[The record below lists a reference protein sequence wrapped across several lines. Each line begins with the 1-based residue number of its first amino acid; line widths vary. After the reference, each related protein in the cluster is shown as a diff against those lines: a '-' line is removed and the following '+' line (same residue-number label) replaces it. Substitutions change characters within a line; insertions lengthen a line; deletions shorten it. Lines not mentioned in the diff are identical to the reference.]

1 MDSSPKILTFSKHL
15 FWDTNRNTLDLDKN
29 DAYIIKQVLEY
40 GKLKDWNLI
49 KNYYGISY
57 IAEISIKFRSLEKK
71 TLSFISTLSEIP
83 VKEFRCYTYQQSVPQ
98 HWNF

>member
-1 MDSSPKILTFSKHL
+1 MNFAPKILNFSNHL

-49 KNYYGISY
+49 KNYYGIPY
-57 IAEISIKFRSLEKK
+57 IAEISKKFRSLEKK

-83 VKEFRCYTYQQSVPQ
+83 IKEFRCYTYQQSAPQ

>member
-1 MDSSPKILTFSKHL
+1 MDSSPKIQTFSKHL
-15 FWDTNRNTLDLDKN
+15 FWDTNRDTLDLDKN

>member
-1 MDSSPKILTFSKHL
+1 MNSSQKIQNFSKHL
-15 FWDTNRNTLDLDKN
+15 FWDTNRETLDLDN
-29 DAYIIKQVLEY
+29 NEAYIIKQVLEY

-49 KNYYGISY
+49 KNYYVISH
-57 IAEISIKFRSLEKK
+57 IAKISIKFRSLEKK

-83 VKEFRCYTYQQSVPQ
+83 VKEFRCYTYQQSAPQ

>member
-15 FWDTNRNTLDLDKN
+15 FWDTKRNTLDLEKN

-40 GKLKDWNLI
+40 GKLQDWNLI
-49 KNYYGISY
+49 KNYYGISH
-57 IAEISIKFRSLEKK
+57 IAEIAIKFRSLEKK
-71 TLSFISTLSEIP
+71 SLSFISTISGIP